1 MSTLVGGG
9 FGFAVFGLFFALAIG
24 ANVLWILTL
33 VEVVRMPDSQYRAAR
48 TDKTTWIVVVALT
61 GIIGVIIWWAGKRRE
76 VREAVP
82 LIALPP
88 PGWYPDPVRAG
99 VGLRWWDGFRWTD
112 HEAAA

>member
-1 MSTLVGGG
+1 MSTLVGGVG
-9 FGFAVFGLFFALAIG
+9 GVLFFGVIFALAIG

-33 VEVVRMPDSQYRAAR
+33 VEVARMPDAQYRAAR

-82 LIALPP
+82 LVALPP

>member
-1 MSTLVGGG
+1 MSALLGGLGG
-9 FGFAVFGLFFALAIG
+9 FLFFGAVFVLAIG
-24 ANVLWILTL
+24 ANVLWILTI
-33 VEVVRMPDSQYRAAR
+33 VEVAKIPDPQFRAAR
-48 TDKTTWIVVVALT
+48 TDKTTWIIVVALT

-82 LIALPP
+82 FLPLPP
-88 PGWYPDPVRAG
+88 PGWFPDPVRGG

>member
-9 FGFAVFGLFFALAIG
+9 FGFAFFGFFFVLAIG

-33 VEVVRMPDSQYRAAR
+33 VEVARMPDSQYRAAR
-48 TDKTTWIVVVALT
+48 TDKTTWIILVALT

-82 LIALPP
+82 FVPLPA
-88 PGWYPDPVRAG
+88 PGWYPDPVRSG